1 MNILILN
8 LPRHKNASVTREG
21 RCELILEH
29 RVDTPATLLII
40 ASILRAGDNQIDFI
54 DANGFNL
61 SYEAISEFLKGKNFD
76 CVIFTFNSW
85 IIDAELKVCDIVK
98 RVNPS
103 CITIGYSWYARKFG
117 REILGEYPNL
127 DVLIIEDPF
136 SVIENVVKVLN
147 KSGKIGDN
155 RRIEGVAY
163 RDHRE
168 QNQNIVISSTLS
180 SRKTFEELPLPA
192 YDLLPSFKPY
202 HIYSLLLRPYALVYA
217 GKGCPFSCNYCNVA
231 NTKYSGRSAESIIDE
246 LKLLKKLGN
255 VKYVWFYDEIF
266 TIKRKRVIEVCSGI
280 IKERLNI
287 KWFCDSRID
296 LVDKELLQI
305 MKRAGCIGIAYGVE
319 SGSQKILNNMNK
331 GLKIEQAK
339 KALYWTRQVKIPFQL
354 NIILGY
360 IGEDKDTLRE
370 TESFVKAV
378 LPDTLQVTKMMALE
392 GTEFSKLAIERN
404 WLKESLDWKENL
416 KEHRSKLYNY
426 EPFKLKLFKEQKKLQ
441 KLLYYNPNWWF
452 ISVRTLIHNP
462 TLILPTMAVFF
473 RMLRSK
479 RFFSGIIT

>member
-40 ASILRAGDNQIDFI
+40 ASLLRVEDNQIDFI
-54 DANGFNL
+54 DANGNDL
-61 SYEAISEFLKGKNFD
+61 SYEAISDFLKGKRFD

-85 IIDAELKVCDIVK
+85 IIDDELRVCDIIK
-98 RVNPS
+98 KMCPS

-117 REILGEYPNL
+117 KEILGEYPNL

-136 SVIENVVKVLN
+136 SVIENLVYILN
-147 KSGKIGDN
+147 KSGTLGDV
-155 RRIEGVAY
+155 EGVAF
-163 RDHRE
+163 RDE
-168 QNQNIVISSTLS
+168 NQNIVVKSKLS
-180 SRKTFEELPLPA
+180 SRKSFEELPLPA

-202 HIYSLLLRPYALVYA
+202 YIYSRFLRPYALVYA

-231 NTKYSGRSAESIIDE
+231 NTKYSGRSAKSIIDE
-246 LKLLKKLGN
+246 LKLLKRQGK

-266 TIKRKRVIEVCSGI
+266 TINRKRVIDVCCGI

-296 LVDKELLQI
+296 LVDKELLKI
-305 MKRAGCIGIAYGVE
+305 MKLAGCIGIAYGVE

-331 GLKIEQAK
+331 GLTIEQAK
-339 KALYWTRQVKIPFQL
+339 KVLCWTRQVKIPFQL

-360 IGEDKDTLRE
+360 IGEDKDTLHE
-370 TESFVKAV
+370 TESFVKVV
-378 LPDTLQVTKMMALE
+378 LPDTLQVTKMMALD

-404 WLKESLDWKENL
+404 WIKENLDWKVNL
-416 KEHRSKLYNY
+416 KEHRSKLSNY

-441 KLLYYNPNWWF
+441 KILYYNPNWWF

-462 TLILPTMAVFF
+462 ALILPTIAVFL

-479 RFFSGIIT
+479 RFLSGIIT